1 MQKLLEQLSQQFN
14 LEEDEELIDEMSD
27 TGCLDG
33 GEGPPRTPNMFQ
45 KKPKSKRDNEI
56 DNAKEDSVPFSKWEE
71 TDKWFIKIE
80 SILKKVI

>member
-14 LEEDEELIDEMSD
+14 LEEEEELIDEISD
-27 TGCLDG
+27 TGCIDG
-33 GEGPPRTPNMFQ
+33 GAGPPSTPHMFQ
-45 KKPKSKRDNEI
+45 KKPKSQKDKEI